1 MSIFETTMLICF
13 GVSWPVSIAK
23 AIRTKKVA
31 GKSPLFMLIVSLGYV
46 SGLAHKM
53 VYALDWVTVFYG
65 INLVLVLTDL
75 LIYYRYS
82 RLAGKEALEG
92 VPAAEPDKQGTPDG
106 ASPAG

>member
-31 GKSPLFMLIVSLGYV
+31 GKSPLFMLIVSFGYV

-53 VYALDWVTVFYG
+53 VYSLDWVTVFYA

-82 RLAGKEALEG
+82 RLGREETLGGAP
-92 VPAAEPDKQGTPDG
+92 VVEPDKPGTPNG